1 MKGKKNMFEINE
13 ITYYKTQDGESFE
26 TYEEAEEHNKAL
38 IEKENPLDELQIRVF
53 NRDGEL
59 ISSLAMYDY
68 NNVWFLL
75 TKTKRGAEFL
85 ENYLYEQGCGDIVI
99 KSDTLYRYDEDGEYW
114 VSQDEELEELNS
126 RWKNIITFEEARC

>member
-1 MKGKKNMFEINE
+1 MFEIDE
-13 ITYYKTQDGESFE
+13 ITYYKTQDGEFFK
-26 TYEEAEEHNKAL
+26 TCEEAEEHNKAL
-38 IEKENPLDELQIRVF
+38 IEKENLLDELQIRVF

-59 ISSLAMYDY
+59 ISSSAMYDY

-75 TKTKRGAEFL
+75 TKTNRGAEFL
-85 ENYLYEQGCGDIVI
+85 ENYLYEQGCGDVAI
-99 KSDTLYRYDEDGEYW
+99 KPGILYRYDEDSECW

>member
-1 MKGKKNMFEINE
+1 MFEIDE
-13 ITYYKTQDGESFE
+13 ITYYKTRDGEVFK
-26 TYEEAEEHNKAL
+26 TYAEADEHNKAL
-38 IEKENPLDELQIRVF
+38 IEKENPLDELQIHVF

-59 ISSLAMYDY
+59 ISLPAMYDY

-99 KSDTLYRYDEDGEYW
+99 KPDTLYRYDEDGECW

>member
-1 MKGKKNMFEINE
+1 MFKINE

-38 IEKENPLDELQIRVF
+38 IEKENSLDELQIRVF

-59 ISSLAMYDY
+59 TPSSAIYDY

-75 TKTKRGAEFL
+75 TKTKCGAEFL
-85 ENYLYEQGCGDIVI
+85 ENYLYEQGCGDVAI
-99 KSDTLYRYDEDGEYW
+99 KPDILYRYDEDGECW
-114 VSQDEELEELNS
+114 VSQDEELEEFNA
-126 RWKNIITFEEARC
+126 RWKNLITFKEARC

>member
-1 MKGKKNMFEINE
+1 MFKINE
-13 ITYYKTQDGESFE
+13 ATYYKTQDGELFE

-38 IEKENPLDELQIRVF
+38 IEKENQFDELQIRVF

-59 ISSLAMYDY
+59 ISSSEIHDY
-68 NNVWFLL
+68 NNVWFLF
-75 TKTKRGAEFL
+75 TKTKCGAEFL
-85 ENYLYEQGCGDIVI
+85 ENYLYEQGCGDIAI
-99 KSDTLYRYDEDGEYW
+99 KPGILYRYDEDSECW

>member
-1 MKGKKNMFEINE
+1 MFEINE

-59 ISSLAMYDY
+59 IPSSSIYDY
-68 NNVWFLL
+68 DNVWFFV
-75 TKTKRGAEFL
+75 TKTNRGAKFL
-85 ENYLYEQGCGDIVI
+85 ENYLNEQDCGDITVKPDI
-99 KSDTLYRYDEDGEYW
+99 LYRYDEDKENW
-114 VSQDEELEELNS
+114 VSLSEEIKEFNAH
-126 RWKNIITFEEARC
+126 WKNITTIEEARC

>member
-1 MKGKKNMFEINE
+1 MFEINE

-26 TYEEAEEHNKAL
+26 TYEEAEEHNKVL
-38 IEKENPLDELQIRVF
+38 IEKENSLDELQIRVF

-59 ISSLAMYDY
+59 IPLSEIYDY

-75 TKTKRGAEFL
+75 TKTKCGAEFL
-85 ENYLYEQGCGDIVI
+85 ENYLYEEGCGDVAI
-99 KSDTLYRYDEDGEYW
+99 KPDILYRYNEDGECW

>member
-1 MKGKKNMFEINE
+1 MFEINE

-38 IEKENPLDELQIRVF
+38 IEKENSLDELQIRVF

-59 ISSLAMYDY
+59 ISSSAMCDY

-85 ENYLYEQGCGDIVI
+85 ENYLYEQGCGDVVI
-99 KSDTLYRYDEDGEYW
+99 KPNILYRYDEDGECW

-126 RWKNIITFEEARC
+126 CWKNIITFEEARC

>member
-1 MKGKKNMFEINE
+1 MFEINE

-38 IEKENPLDELQIRVF
+38 IEKENSLDELQIRVF

-59 ISSLAMYDY
+59 ISSSAMYDY

-75 TKTKRGAEFL
+75 AKTKRGAEFL

-99 KSDTLYRYDEDGEYW
+99 KPDTLYRYDEDGECW

>member
-1 MKGKKNMFEINE
+1 MFEINE
-13 ITYYKTQDGESFE
+13 ITCYKTQDGESFE

-59 ISSLAMYDY
+59 ISSSAMYDY
-68 NNVWFLL
+68 NNVWFFL

-99 KSDTLYRYDEDGEYW
+99 NPGILYRYDEDSECW

>member
-1 MKGKKNMFEINE
+1 MFEIDE
-13 ITYYKTQDGESFE
+13 ITYYKTQDGEFFK
-26 TYEEAEEHNKAL
+26 TYEEAKEHNKAL

-59 ISSLAMYDY
+59 ISSSAMYDY

-99 KSDTLYRYDEDGEYW
+99 KPDTLYRYDEDGECW

-126 RWKNIITFEEARC
+126 RWKNITTFEEARC